1 MSFLLTNANI
11 VYYLVFSILKNWKLF
26 MLRSELMMLLARQCS
41 HLPAKDVIAAGN
53 MILAEMEKALCE
65 LGRIEFRGLGSWHI
79 RVRDERLAHNP
90 LTGKKVPTSVKYRA
104 HFKPGKALRQ
114 RVDRGR
120 DMYPNIVSAKQ
131 PKRESDLAYSE
142 EQLEAQEATS

>member
-1 MSFLLTNANI
+1 
-11 VYYLVFSILKNWKLF
+11 

-41 HLPAKDVIAAGN
+41 QLPAKDVIAAGN
-53 MILAEMEKALCE
+53 MILLEMEKSLCN
-65 LGRIEFRGLGSWHI
+65 LDRIELRGVGSWRI

-114 RVDRGR
+114 RVDRAR
-120 DMYPNIVSAKQ
+120 TAYPKITSHS
-131 PKRESDLAYSE
+131 KRTREKELVSE
-142 EQLEAQEATS
+142 EA